1 MKKNTAFSGN
11 LSFLSLAD
19 VLQLLGSNGSTGLL
33 RLKTPQRSEVG
44 SIYLARGNPVDAS
57 LGRLRGLEALF
68 ALFGWINGEFEFRLE
83 DVTCENVIQKS
94 RMEVILTAL
103 KMLDDGEIEA
113 VGMAEAENGE
123 ASLDDEHFAVVPVI
137 KGPLIDYWYIVDEE
151 NFEAGTKIVEQGK
164 HGNWIWVI
172 LEGVVEIRKETDR
185 GTLPILRIGNG
196 SFVGSLASIITG
208 RNVRSA
214 TTVAV
219 DNVQL
224 GVLDSQRLAN
234 EFAQLSPEFKD
245 FLASLDRRL
254 RQVTDKAVEAFEKSG
269 QIEEFVARQDPL
281 IAQGARVDEGFVI
294 TQGEAF
300 VVRETPGGDVLLADL
315 YRGDFFGNMSF
326 LDIGHEPNAAAIY
339 GSKTLETRRP
349 NLEVLEREFNE
360 LSPTFHNF
368 IEHMAH
374 CITAT
379 SAVACE
385 FMKKKTESP

>member
-1 MKKNTAFSGN
+1 MEKNAAFSGN
-11 LSFLSLAD
+11 LNFLSLAD

-33 RLKTPQRSEVG
+33 RLKSPLLNDVG
-44 SIYLARGNPVDAS
+44 NIYLVRGNPVDAS
-57 LGRLRGLEALF
+57 TGSQKGIAALY
-68 ALFGWINGEFEFRLE
+68 ALFGWIGGEFEFCLE
-83 DVTCENVIQKS
+83 DVACENVIQKS

-113 VGMAEAENGE
+113 IGLPEESPEDVFLTDDRF
-123 ASLDDEHFAVVPVI
+123 ASAPVI

-151 NFEAGTKIVEQGK
+151 NFEAGEKIVEQGK

-172 LEGVVEIRKETDR
+172 LEGVVEIRKETTR
-185 GTLPILRIGNG
+185 GTLPILKIGSG
-196 SFVGSLASIITG
+196 SFVGSLSSIITG
-208 RNVRSA
+208 SNVRSA

-219 DNVQL
+219 DGVQL

-234 EFAQLSPEFKD
+234 EFARLSPEFKD

-254 RQVTDKAVEAFEKSG
+254 RQVTDKAVEAYEKSG
-269 QIEEFVARQDPL
+269 QIQKFVSRQAPI
-281 IAQGARVDEGFVI
+281 IAQGSKVESGFVI

-300 VVRETPGGDVLLADL
+300 VVRETDSGALLLADL
-315 YRGDFFGNMSF
+315 YRGDFFGDISF
-326 LDIGHEPNAAAIY
+326 LDIGHEPGAAAIY
-339 GSKTLETRRP
+339 GSKGLETRAP
-349 NLEVLEREFNE
+349 NLEVLKREFDE

-379 SAVACE
+379 SAVAGG
-385 FMKKKTESP
+385 FTEKESEPL

>member
-1 MKKNTAFSGN
+1 MEKNTAFSGN

-33 RLKTPQRSEVG
+33 RLKTPSRSDVG
-44 SIYLARGNPVDAS
+44 SIYLVRGNPVDAS
-57 LGRLRGLEALF
+57 VGALRGVDALF
-68 ALFGWINGEFEFRLE
+68 ALFGWIDGEFQFCLE

-113 VGMAEAENGE
+113 VGLPEESAQEAMLNE
-123 ASLDDEHFAVVPVI
+123 EHFAVIPVI

-172 LEGVVEIRKETDR
+172 LEGVVEIRKETAR
-185 GTLPILRIGNG
+185 GTLPILRIGTG

-208 RNVRSA
+208 SNVRSA
-214 TTVAV
+214 TTIAV
-219 DNVQL
+219 DDVQL

-234 EFAQLSPEFKD
+234 EFARLSPEFKD

-269 QIEEFVARQDPL
+269 QIEAFVSRQEPV
-281 IAQGARVDEGFVI
+281 IAQGSRVEETFVI

-300 VVRETPGGDVLLADL
+300 VVREGADGDVLLADL
-315 YRGDFFGNMSF
+315 YRGDFFGNLPF
-326 LDIGHEPNAAAIY
+326 LDIGHEPGAASIY
-339 GSKTLETRRP
+339 GSKTLETRKP
-349 NLEVLEREFNE
+349 NFEVLEREFNE

-385 FMKKKTESP
+385 FMKNKTDSR

>member
-1 MKKNTAFSGN
+1 MKKTTAFSGS

-33 RLKTPQRSEVG
+33 RLNTALRSDAG
-44 SIYLARGNPVDAS
+44 SIYLVRGNPVDAS
-57 LGRLRGLEALF
+57 LGALKGIDALF
-68 ALFGWINGEFEFRLE
+68 SLFGWIDGEFEFCLE

-113 VGMAEAENGE
+113 VGLPDETPEESMLVDDRF
-123 ASLDDEHFAVVPVI
+123 ASIPVI

-151 NFEAGTKIVEQGK
+151 NFETGTKIVEQGK

-172 LEGVVEIRKETDR
+172 LEGVVEIRKETAR
-185 GTLPILRIGNG
+185 GTLPILRIGTG

-208 RNVRSA
+208 SNVRSA
-214 TTVAV
+214 TTVAIN
-219 DNVQL
+219 DVQL

-234 EFAQLSPEFKD
+234 EFARLSPEFKD

-269 QIEEFVARQDPL
+269 HIEEFVSRQNPV
-281 IAQGARVDEGFVI
+281 ITQGSRVDEAFVI
-294 TQGEAF
+294 SQGEAF
-300 VVRETPGGDVLLADL
+300 VVRETGSGDVLLADL
-315 YRGDFFGNMSF
+315 YRGDFFGNISF
-326 LDIGHEPNAAAIY
+326 LDIGHEPGAAAIY
-339 GSKTLETRRP
+339 GSKALETRKP
-349 NLEVLEREFNE
+349 NLAVLKREFFD

-379 SAVACE
+379 SAVACG
-385 FMKKKTESP
+385 FMKKTFD